1 MDRFTASAMRPIGTA
16 TWGKLTPFAELP
28 PGIYRWYVDIDWF
41 FSEENLAKLS
51 DEELLFILRDL
62 QEIQKEK
69 RGGQAGGAS
78 G

>member
-1 MDRFTASAMRPIGTA
+1 MRGSEMKVKAGQEYMARMETKEKISPR
-16 TWGKLTPFAELP
+16 PMSV
-28 PGIYRWYVDIDWF
+28 VDVDWF

-51 DEELLFILRDL
+51 DEELLFILHDL
-62 QEIQKEK
+62 LEIQKEK